1 MRQGREVVR
10 ILVFGYPRRVT
21 VRSPLD
27 TLEQLRRQVHE
38 AEKARLAAQA
48 EAARAAA
55 AERERARQ
63 VLLAATARDEAARRD
78 EDMRLGER
86 GVTAA
91 EGQRRVVWEAAQRQA
106 RAALWDEHER
116 AVESHRAA
124 ALEHERAQQTLARAD
139 AELRLIQERIERRER
154 ARRLGEEAAQQE
166 LLDEASLRRFAERGG
181 A

>member
-1 MRQGREVVR
+1 MP
-10 ILVFGYPRRVT
+10 VFGYPRRVA
-21 VRSPLD
+21 VRSSLD
-27 TLEQLRRQVHE
+27 SLEQLRRQAHE

-78 EDMRLGER
+78 EDSRLGER

-106 RAALWDEHER
+106 RAALWEEHER

-124 ALEHERAQQTLARAD
+124 ALQHERAQQALARAD
-139 AELRLIQERIERRER
+139 AELRLIRERIERRER
-154 ARRLGEEAAQQE
+154 ARRLGEEAAQQDA
-166 LLDEASLRRFAERGG
+166 LDEASSRRFSERGG
-181 A
+181 P

>member
-1 MRQGREVVR
+1 MA
-10 ILVFGYPRRVT
+10 

-55 AERERARQ
+55 DERERARQ
-63 VLLAATARDEAARRD
+63 VLLAATARDEATRRE
-78 EDMRLGER
+78 EDQRLGEH

-106 RAALWDEHER
+106 RAALWGEHER

-124 ALEHERAQQTLARAD
+124 AVQHERAQQALVRAD
-139 AELRLIQERIERRER
+139 GELRLIQERIERRER

-166 LLDEASLRRFAERGG
+166 ALDEASLRRFSERGG

>member
-1 MRQGREVVR
+1 MA
-10 ILVFGYPRRVT
+10 
-21 VRSPLD
+21 VRSSLD
-27 TLEQLRRQVHE
+27 TLEQLRRQAHE

-63 VLLAATARDEAARRD
+63 VLLAATARDELVRRE
-78 EDMRLGER
+78 EDQRLEH

-116 AVESHRAA
+116 AVESHRDA
-124 ALEHERAQQTLARAD
+124 ALQHERAQQALARAD
-139 AELRLIQERIERRER
+139 AELRLTQERIERRER

-166 LLDEASLRRFAERGG
+166 ALDEASSRRFSERSG